1 MECCVPSQ
9 PNPMTGR
16 RTPAEQKVYEASL
29 VDLELW
35 YAHQMTTV
43 IILSTS
49 VPLNQ
54 PGYASHGWQLFEN
67 GVARLLKTYRS
78 DLWPPVI
85 DVGDRL
91 RTRHPPL
98 SMDDFSLGLRTS
110 FLSLETDRP
119 IVLRLYE
126 HALLTAYGHAQALA
140 FNKCRWGDVEL
151 RKLVCALPLCSRLRS
166 LTLMDNV
173 YGGKGLVT
181 LCGAFVADA
190 GRGAAVLPMLRDLN
204 LSYNNL
210 NDEKVSEGGAHPL
223 QVLAWAL
230 SPVTASDVA
239 AAEVKAATI
248 WAAAVHRHELLSRV
262 RPAGLLL
269 LQTLTLENCRIDAKS
284 FLLFCRVCCRVLNSE
299 PRGAFGSSAG
309 LHCYGLWPAGSLSDS
324 LLFTSLRPYLL
335 WGSSHATTHSQ
346 ALMPNSLA
354 NVEKLA
360 IDGNDLDQAGID
372 PLVEALNTSALPRL
386 RTVFGVGGAAHGTEV
401 TSLRQVKRM
410 RDKLSSI
417 DFSKSDAT
425 QHLGEVQ
432 RGIYGQALQDINR
445 IEARLQQ
452 AQTSLKLWRERQERP
467 G

>member
-1 MECCVPSQ
+1 MDCRVPTQ

-98 SMDDFSLGLRTS
+98 SMDDFSLGLSAS

-190 GRGAAVLPMLRDLN
+190 GRGAAVLPVLRDLN

-210 NDEKVSEGGAHPL
+210 NDEEVSEGDAHPL

-239 AAEVKAATI
+239 AAEVKASTI
-248 WAAAVHRHELLSRV
+248 WSAAVHRHELLSRV
-262 RPAGLLL
+262 RPAGLPL

-284 FLLFCRVCCRVLNSE
+284 FLLFCRVCGRVLNSE
-299 PRGAFGSSAG
+299 PRSVWLG
-309 LHCYGLWPAGSLSDS
+309 YVPA
-324 LLFTSLRPYLL
+324 LL
-335 WGSSHATTHSQ
+335 WIVASW
-346 ALMPNSLA
+346 
-354 NVEKLA
+354 
-360 IDGNDLDQAGID
+360 
-372 PLVEALNTSALPRL
+372 LP
-386 RTVFGVGGAAHGTEV
+386 F
-401 TSLRQVKRM
+401 
-410 RDKLSSI
+410 
-417 DFSKSDAT
+417 
-425 QHLGEVQ
+425 
-432 RGIYGQALQDINR
+432 
-445 IEARLQQ
+445 
-452 AQTSLKLWRERQERP
+452 
-467 G
+467 

>member
-1 MECCVPSQ
+1 MDCRVPTQ

-98 SMDDFSLGLRTS
+98 SMDDFSLGLSAS

-190 GRGAAVLPMLRDLN
+190 GRGAAVLPVLRDLN

-210 NDEKVSEGGAHPL
+210 NDEEVSEGGAHPL

-248 WAAAVHRHELLSRV
+248 WSAAVHRHELLSRV
-262 RPAGLLL
+262 RPAGLPL

-284 FLLFCRVCCRVLNSE
+284 FLLFCRVCGRVLNSE
-299 PRGAFGSSAG
+299 PRSIWLECVPALLWVVASWLPFCFPAPYLSA
-309 LHCYGLWPAGSLSDS
+309 
-324 LLFTSLRPYLL
+324 RPYLL
-335 WGSSHATTHSQ
+335 WGSSHATTH
-346 ALMPNSLA
+346 P
-354 NVEKLA
+354 
-360 IDGNDLDQAGID
+360 G
-372 PLVEALNTSALPRL
+372 
-386 RTVFGVGGAAHGTEV
+386 
-401 TSLRQVKRM
+401 
-410 RDKLSSI
+410 
-417 DFSKSDAT
+417 SDA
-425 QHLGEVQ
+425 QLARQ
-432 RGIYGQALQDINR
+432 RR
-445 IEARLQQ
+445 EARY
-452 AQTSLKLWRERQERP
+452 RRQ
-467 G
+467 